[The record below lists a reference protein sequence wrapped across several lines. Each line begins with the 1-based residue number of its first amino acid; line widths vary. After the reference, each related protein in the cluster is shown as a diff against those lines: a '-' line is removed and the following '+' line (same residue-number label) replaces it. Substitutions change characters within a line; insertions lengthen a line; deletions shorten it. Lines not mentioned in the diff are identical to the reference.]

1 MPPGPAPARPPSRS
15 NDDSTRGIIDV
26 AAGLERFAL
35 QRFEPS
41 PELTWAVH
49 RYWSVAW
56 DLPAG
61 ETHDQRVVP
70 HVAVH
75 LVFERGAANLEVIS
89 RSDFVRH
96 LVGRSHVFGVK
107 FRPASFRP
115 FLDHPVATIAG
126 RRMPAAPILG
136 PEVDDLAA
144 ELEAGSAPGSGDR
157 GADAVRVDAY
167 LRSLG
172 TGPLPQTERVND
184 IIDLVEAD
192 RSITRV
198 DQLAATLGT
207 TPRQLQRLFAD
218 HVGQGPKWVIG
229 RFRLLDAVDA
239 ADGDEPVRW
248 ADLAADLG
256 YSDQAHLVRT
266 FNRHVGVPPDTYARR

>member
-1 MPPGPAPARPPSRS
+1 VPPPPAASRPPYESD
-15 NDDSTRGIIDV
+15 DDSTRGIIDV
-26 AAGLERFAL
+26 AAGLERFSL

-49 RYWSVAW
+49 RYWTVAW

-61 ETHDQRVVP
+61 EQHDQRVVP

-75 LVFERGAANLEVIS
+75 LVFERGAANLEVINQ
-89 RSDFVRH
+89 SDFVRN
-96 LVGRSHVFGVK
+96 LVGCSHVFGVK

-115 FLDHPVATIAG
+115 FIDRPVAEISN
-126 RRMPAAPILG
+126 RRMPAAPVLG
-136 PEVDDLAA
+136 PEVDAVAA
-144 ELEAGSAPGSGDR
+144 ELDAASPPGPGDR
-157 GADAVRVDAY
+157 RADAVRVDAY
-167 LRSLG
+167 LRSLDVA
-172 TGPLPQTERVND
+172 PLKHTHEVND
-184 IIDLVEAD
+184 IVELIEAD
-192 RSITRV
+192 RTITRV
-198 DQLAATLGT
+198 DQLAARVGT
-207 TPRQLQRLFAD
+207 SARSLQRLFAD

-248 ADLAADLG
+248 ADVAADLG

-266 FNRHVGVPPDTYARR
+266 FNHHVGVPPGTYSRR